1 MKILRK
7 RVGSLKIEDKDI
19 NNIVISNDSI
29 LLNEKIIFNFLPIK
43 NLSFFSL
50 KIEKSNI
57 ESKYWIFL
65 DLNLN
70 DLYKDLINGKIIT
83 SRDLIFDMIISSLN
97 RLKINNKILQ
107 QLDIKE
113 YSYLQNILD
122 DNNFKLDNVYC
133 FEKKFVKYGKV
144 YFDIDRKLIT
154 VDKCKKTRIKVPSI
168 IIIKNYYQI
177 FSSIK
182 NILLDTN
189 VSDSIFIISSKDSDL
204 VYSKLFNLYPNNN
217 DNLKK
222 TIVFSEDLNFQME
235 NYLKEI
241 GNNDFLEQLEFESN
255 SFFYS
260 KKNIFILANNLN
272 QVSINYLSFCNFEK
286 IFLLNFKEIYL
297 NNYNILSKLVYKYD
311 NYRISKI
318 DGDNNMIL
326 SNYIL
331 SKRTFILN
339 TDNTEVKYH
348 NIKIKNFPYDYWK
361 SISDKHFI
369 SLESNNQLVSK
380 FVKIGISNDWSSTYL
395 EKLHQSINPPSDNK
409 CPISLSNLDS
419 FSVITECTH
428 CFNLKNIVKWM
439 EKSDECPICR
449 CKIDINKVKFLKT
462 PDFSILSKNLEKK
475 NWLIVTDKLWYE
487 KLHNDKINIM
497 QQLDFIN
504 NINEVLTKGNK
515 KIINILNLSGLTD
528 EDILY
533 LGHNSGT
540 NIQFINLVSDD

>member
-7 RVGSLKIEDKDI
+7 RVGSLKIEDTDI
-19 NNIVISNDSI
+19 NNIIISNDSI

-50 KIEKSNI
+50 KTEKSNI
-57 ESKYWIFL
+57 ESKNWIFL

-97 RLKINNKILQ
+97 RLKINNKIDQ
-107 QLDIKE
+107 QLNIKK
-113 YSYLQNILD
+113 YQSLQNILED
-122 DNNFKLDNVYC
+122 INFKLDNIYC
-133 FEKKFVKYGKV
+133 FEKKFVKYDKV

-154 VDKCKKTRIKVPSI
+154 VDKCKKTRIKLPSI

-182 NILLDTN
+182 NILGTN

-204 VYSKLFNLYPNNN
+204 ISSKLFDLYPDNN

-222 TIVFSEDLNFQME
+222 TIIFSEDLNFQME

-297 NNYNILSKLVYKYD
+297 NNYNILSRLVYKYD

-339 TDNTEVKYH
+339 TDNIQTKYH
-348 NIKIKNFPYDYWK
+348 NIKIKNFPYDCWK

-428 CFNLKNIVKWM
+428 CFNLKNIVKWI
-439 EKSDECPICR
+439 EKNDECPICR

-487 KLHNDKINIM
+487 KLYNDKINIM

-533 LGHNSGT
+533 LAHNSGT

>member
-7 RVGSLKIEDKDI
+7 RVGSLKIEDTDI
-19 NNIVISNDSI
+19 NNLLILNDSI

-43 NLSFFSL
+43 NLSFFAL
-50 KIEKSNI
+50 KTEKSNI

-70 DLYKDLINGKIIT
+70 DLYTDLINGKIIT
-83 SRDLIFDMIISSLN
+83 SRDLIFDMISSSLN
-97 RLKINNKILQ
+97 RLKINNKIDY
-107 QLDIKE
+107 QLSIKE
-113 YSYLQNILD
+113 HIYIQSILD

-133 FEKKFVKYGKV
+133 FEKKFVKYDKV

-154 VDKCKKTRIKVPSI
+154 VDKCKKTRIKLPSI
-168 IIIKNYYQI
+168 IIIKNYH
-177 FSSIK
+177 SIISAIK
-182 NILLDTN
+182 SILLDKSICNTGK
-189 VSDSIFIISSKDSDL
+189 SDSIFIISSKDSGL
-204 VYSKLFNLYPNNN
+204 ISSNLFNLYPN
-217 DNLKK
+217 K
-222 TIVFSEDLNFQME
+222 TIIFSEDLNFQMN

-297 NNYNILSKLVYKYD
+297 NNYNILSKLIYKYD
-311 NYRISKI
+311 NYRISKN
-318 DGDNNMIL
+318 DSDNNMIV

-339 TDNTEVKYH
+339 TDNIDIKYH
-348 NIKIKNFPYDYWK
+348 NIKIENFPYDSWK
-361 SISDKHFI
+361 STSDKHFI
-369 SLESNNQLVSK
+369 LLESNNQLISK
-380 FVKIGISNDWSSTYL
+380 FVKIGISNEWSSTYL

-428 CFNLKNIVKWM
+428 CFNLKNIIKWM
-439 EKSDECPICR
+439 KKHEECPICR

-462 PDFSILSKNLEKK
+462 PDFSILTKAVEKK
-475 NWLIVTDKLWYE
+475 NWIIVTDKLWYE
-487 KLHNDKINIM
+487 KLCNNDKINII

-504 NINEVLTKGNK
+504 NINEILTTSDK

-533 LGHNSGT
+533 LSKDT
-540 NIQFINLVSDD
+540 MFNIQFINITSDD